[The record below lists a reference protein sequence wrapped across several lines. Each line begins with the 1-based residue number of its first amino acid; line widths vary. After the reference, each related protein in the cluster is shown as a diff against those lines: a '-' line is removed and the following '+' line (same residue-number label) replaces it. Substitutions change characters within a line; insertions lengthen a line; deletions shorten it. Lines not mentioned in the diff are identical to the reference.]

1 MKLDYRLIDVFTQTQ
16 LAGNPLAI
24 VMNGD
29 DVPEGRMQ
37 AVASELNLP
46 ETVFVSKPKTAR
58 SSASIRIFTPK
69 FEIPFAGHPT
79 VGVAVTLGLE
89 SRASAIRI
97 EEKIGLITCVL
108 EQLGKRDG
116 FARFALPKLPGEVG
130 KAPETRHIAA
140 ALGLVVDDIGFGP
153 HMPSVYSAG
162 TPYYLVPVKSPAVL
176 AKIVPELRG
185 WSDNFT
191 LGFGGVYV
199 YTETP
204 REHANQYAARMFAP
218 GTGLWED
225 PATGSAAAALL
236 GELCRY
242 AEEGQHEFVLRQG
255 HEMGRPSQIHL
266 QFRKG
271 NGELTHGGIG
281 GHAVVVGQG
290 TLDLSD

>member
-1 MKLDYRLIDVFTQTQ
+1 VKLDYRLIDVFTRTQ
-16 LAGNPLAI
+16 LAGSPLAI

-29 DVPEGRMQ
+29 DVPEGRMRV
-37 AVASELNLP
+37 VASELSQR
-46 ETVFVSKPKTAR
+46 ETVFVSKPRTAR

-69 FEIPFAGHPT
+69 FEIPFSGHPT

-97 EEKIGLITCVL
+97 EEKIGLITCLL
-108 EQLGKRDG
+108 EQIGKRDG

-140 ALGLVVDDIGFGP
+140 ALGLEVDDIGFGP

-162 TPYYLVPVKSPAVL
+162 TPYYLVPVKSAAVL
-176 AKIVPELRG
+176 GKIVPDLRG
-185 WSDNFT
+185 WPDNFT

-199 YTETP
+199 FTETP

-236 GELCRY
+236 GELARH
-242 AEEGQHEFVLRQG
+242 AEEGQHEFILRQG

-290 TLDLSD
+290 ILDLSD